1 MGDVSNRNLATSM
14 RLMAWER
21 AKGELRGIL
30 HTYWTSHCPDGTE
43 VDEGFGPVDEKVQQF
58 IQELDNLLL

>member
-1 MGDVSNRNLATSM
+1 MADISNRNLSTSM

-30 HTYWTSHCPDGTE
+30 TTYWPSYYSDGKE
-43 VDEGFGPVDEKVQQF
+43 VDEGFDSVNEKIQQF
-58 IQELDNLLL
+58 IEELDDLLI

>member
-1 MGDVSNRNLATSM
+1 MSDISNRNLSTSM

-30 HTYWTSHCPDGTE
+30 ATYWPSYYSGKE
-43 VDEGFGPVDEKVQQF
+43 VDEGFDSVNARIQQF
-58 IQELDNLLL
+58 IEELDDLLI